1 MRKFARLPRTFGGR
15 RRGRKESCLG
25 LIYGGG
31 SMCGDRRQ
39 LNMPDVSRCVSH
51 AAADLGSTSEGA
63 QQCSTAP
70 ALGERS
76 SSTKLSPPAFRAKL
90 HGSWWISNFLLVAL
104 FQAALA
110 HGFRPDLCRLTWMA
124 QRSPSRKPVPW
135 CSEKEG
141 HAALFSK
148 RMRDASARLFRD
160 HAVISVHWSSPLLA
174 D

>member
-1 MRKFARLPRTFGGR
+1 MRRFARLPGTLGGR
-15 RRGRKESCLG
+15 RRGREESCLG

-39 LNMPDVSRCVSH
+39 LNMPDVLRCVSH
-51 AAADLGSTSEGA
+51 AAADLDSTSEGA

-76 SSTKLSPPAFRAKL
+76 SRTKLSPPAFRAEL
-90 HGSWWISNFLLVAL
+90 RALWCLSNFLLLAL

-110 HGFRPDLCRLTWMA
+110 HGFRLDLCRLTWMA
-124 QRSPSRKPVPW
+124 RRSPSRKPW
-135 CSEKEG
+135 CSEKEV

-148 RMRDASARLFRD
+148 RMRDASARLLSD
-160 HAVISVHWSSPLLA
+160 HAVISERSPLL
-174 D
+174 DD

>member
-1 MRKFARLPRTFGGR
+1 MRKFARLPRTGGDR
-15 RRGRKESCLG
+15 RNGRKEPCLG

-51 AAADLGSTSEGA
+51 AAAELGSTSEGA

-76 SSTKLSPPAFRAKL
+76 SCTKLSPPAFRAEL
-90 HGSWWISNFLLVAL
+90 RDSLWISKFLLVAL
-104 FQAALA
+104 FQAVLV
-110 HGFRPDLCRLTWMA
+110 HGFHPDLCCLTWMA
-124 QRSPSRKPVPW
+124 RRSPSRKPVPW
-135 CSEKEG
+135 CSDKEG

-148 RMRDASARLFRD
+148 RTRDASAQLLRD
-160 HAVISVHWSSPLLA
+160 HAVISSAGLHPS
-174 D
+174 